1 MDWAEEV
8 RVIDR
13 AVNQMRAAGVGVTPA
28 RVERV
33 VAAVNAAEKAD
44 VLQGR
49 RVVSVGLTPRR
60 PDGSG
65 GQVVKTIGTGA
76 PVQAAFAA
84 AVPYFK
90 LSDARRAELEGD
102 AAALTAKIEQPGLD
116 PVVRDKLKQD
126 LRKIQDELAM
136 DRNAPPDRSSSMP
149 GRGYDR
155 PTGT

>member
-1 MDWAEEV
+1 MNWTDEG
-8 RVIDR
+8 RVVER
-13 AVNQMRAAGVGVTPA
+13 AVNQMRAAGVDVTPA

-33 VAAVNAAEKAD
+33 AQAVNAAEHED
-44 VLQGR
+44 VLRGR
-49 RVVSVGLTPRR
+49 RVVHVGLAPRR

-65 GQVVKTIGTGA
+65 GEVVKTIRTGA
-76 PVQAAFAA
+76 PVPATFADP
-84 AVPYFK
+84 VPYFR

-102 AAALTAKIEQPGLD
+102 AAALTAKIAQPGLD

-126 LRKIQDELAM
+126 LRKITDELMM

-155 PTGT
+155 PTGA